1 MCTLNISVILLRIS
15 EHELKAMRSR
25 DKSQNDMEDL
35 MLSSKMYLCSIWIK
49 KIGFGLM
56 TEVVSRAQFLSL
68 FFPSTDQGLAKN
80 FLSIIT
86 NLSWF

>member
-49 KIGFGLM
+49 KLGL
-56 TEVVSRAQFLSL
+56 
-68 FFPSTDQGLAKN
+68 G
-80 FLSIIT
+80 
-86 NLSWF
+86 